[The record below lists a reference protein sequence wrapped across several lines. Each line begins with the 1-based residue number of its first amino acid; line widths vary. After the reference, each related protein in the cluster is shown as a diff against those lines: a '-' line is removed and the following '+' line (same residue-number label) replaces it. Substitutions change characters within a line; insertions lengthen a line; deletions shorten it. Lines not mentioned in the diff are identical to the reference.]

1 MVLVDRKGNEEPLPG
16 LELVGYESLHLS
28 PDGNRLVLEV
38 DRENLWTYDMARGVR
53 NTLTNEAGARDR
65 NPLWTPDGARVV
77 FSRRNTLMWTPSD
90 GTGIA
95 EELVIR
101 EGEAPPV
108 AEGWSPD
115 GRLLFMAR
123 GGESGSGNVAALS
136 MDSDRTVDVLVGT
149 DAIEGA
155 PDVSPDG
162 HWIAYH
168 SDISERME
176 IYTERF
182 PDLGDRQQ
190 ISLDGGRVPLWSP
203 DGRELFYLSPDGR
216 QVLAVPIAIGPT
228 LSVGSPAVLFEGS
241 FLAPGGITRPYDL
254 TPDGQ
259 QFVMVK
265 TGDEENLE
273 ITVVLNW
280 FEELTRLAPVD

>member
-108 AEGWSPD
+108 AEGWPPD